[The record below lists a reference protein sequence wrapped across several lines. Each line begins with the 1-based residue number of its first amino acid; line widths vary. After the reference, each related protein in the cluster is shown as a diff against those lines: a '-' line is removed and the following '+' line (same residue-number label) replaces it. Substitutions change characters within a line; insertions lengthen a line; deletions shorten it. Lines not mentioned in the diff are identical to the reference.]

1 MLSELL
7 QDRAALYVAGAMT
20 APERDN
26 FELILEFHTEL
37 RSHVTGLQGAAT
49 AVWISQLDTA
59 TNVPPLTLKTSLLA
73 ALDAHPQQTE
83 PDAVVVA
90 NTAGLVEWINS
101 AFTTLCGY
109 SLDELKGRKPGQL
122 LQGADTDPAAVQRIR
137 ASLREKRPCREIL
150 TNYHKDGSP
159 YRVSVA
165 ITPILDD
172 EQHPLWFIARERK
185 VPSAPSVSSV

>member
-20 APERDN
+20 APEREN

-37 RSHVTGLQGAAT
+37 RRHVAGLQDAAT

-59 TNVPPLTLKTSLLA
+59 TTVPPLALKTGLLA
-73 ALDAHPQQTE
+73 ALDTHPQQTE
-83 PDAVVVA
+83 PDAVVVT
-90 NTAGLVEWINS
+90 NPAGLVEWINP
-101 AFTTLCGY
+101 AFTTLCGF
-109 SLDELKGRKPGQL
+109 SLDELRGRKPGAL

-137 ASLREKRPCREIL
+137 ESLQEKRACRETL

-165 ITPILDD
+165 IAPILDD
-172 EQHPLWFIARERK
+172 EQQPLWFIARERK
-185 VPSAPSVSSV
+185 MPSGHSVPSA